1 MAFLDVIT
9 LAEAKNYLRI
19 DEDLTDDDVR
29 LSSMIKTA
37 LHTIEWRTNVL
48 LYSRDKEYLV
58 QDYCVSVYDY
68 PINSLVSPTDAD
80 AEEKTLYTNYYVG
93 SASDKKV
100 TLNVGYDL
108 PEDVP
113 SVFVECALEYI
124 KYLYYDS
131 ENNNGKSNEIPLYIE
146 NMINQEKRFIL

>member
-1 MAFLDVIT
+1 MAYLDVIS
-9 LAEAKNYLRI
+9 LADAKNYLRV
-19 DEDLTDDDVR
+19 DDDLTDDDVR
-29 LSSMIKTA
+29 ISSMIKTA

-68 PINSLVSPTDAD
+68 PINSLVTPTTAV
-80 AEEKTLYTNYYVG
+80 AEEKTLYTNYTV
-93 SASDKKV
+93 SSSSDTKL

-108 PEDVP
+108 PADVP
-113 SVFVECALEYI
+113 NVFIECALEYI

-131 ENNNGKSNEIPLYIE
+131 ENNNGKSNEIPYYIQD
-146 NMINQEKRFIL
+146 MINQQKRFIL

>member
-19 DEDLTDDDVR
+19 DEDLTEDDVR

-48 LYSRDKEYLV
+48 LYSRNKEYLV

-68 PINSLVSPTDAD
+68 QLIVWYLQQMQMQ
-80 AEEKTLYTNYYVG
+80 KKRHYTLIIML
-93 SASDKKV
+93 DHHR
-100 TLNVGYDL
+100 
-108 PEDVP
+108 
-113 SVFVECALEYI
+113 I
-124 KYLYYDS
+124 KRL
-131 ENNNGKSNEIPLYIE
+131 L
-146 NMINQEKRFIL
+146 

>member
-1 MAFLDVIT
+1 MAYLDVIS
-9 LAEAKNYLRI
+9 LADAKNYLRV
-19 DEDLTDDDVR
+19 DDDLTDDDVR
-29 LSSMIKTA
+29 ISSMIKTA

-68 PINSLVSPTDAD
+68 PINSLVTPTTAV
-80 AEEKTLYTNYYVG
+80 AEEKTLYTNYTV
-93 SASDKKV
+93 SSSSDTKL

-108 PEDVP
+108 PVDVP
-113 SVFVECALEYI
+113 SVFIECALEYI

-131 ENNNGKSNEIPLYIE
+131 ENNNGKSNEIPYYIQD
-146 NMINQEKRFIL
+146 MINQQKRFIL

>member
-1 MAFLDVIT
+1 MAYLDVIS
-9 LAEAKNYLRI
+9 LADAKNYLRV
-19 DEDLTDDDVR
+19 DDDLTDDDVR
-29 LSSMIKTA
+29 ISSMIKTA

-68 PINSLVSPTDAD
+68 PINSLVTPTTAV
-80 AEEKTLYTNYYVG
+80 AEEKTLYTNYTV
-93 SASDKKV
+93 SSSSDTKL

-108 PEDVP
+108 PADVP
-113 SVFVECALEYI
+113 SVFIECALEYI

-131 ENNNGKSNEIPLYIE
+131 ENNNGKSNEIPYYIQD
-146 NMINQEKRFIL
+146 MINQQKRFIL